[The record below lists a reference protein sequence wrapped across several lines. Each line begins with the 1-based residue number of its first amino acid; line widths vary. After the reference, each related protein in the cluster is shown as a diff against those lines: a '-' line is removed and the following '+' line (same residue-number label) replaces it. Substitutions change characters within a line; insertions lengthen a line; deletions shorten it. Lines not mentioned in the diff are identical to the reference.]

1 MPDDVREELEERGV
15 MDLYQER
22 PFYQRNDYL
31 AWIGR
36 AARIETRRKRI
47 EQMLDELEPLL
58 PEGLEVNRQIFR
70 QADFINLSVNNVI
83 HALRDAAI
91 IVSVSGWACSPFS

>member
-1 MPDDVREELEERGV
+1 MPDDVRMELEARGAV
-15 MDLYQER
+15 ELYLER

-47 EQMLDELEPLL
+47 EQMLAELEQGGVYMKMDHP
-58 PEGLEVNRQIFR
+58 PSRR
-70 QADFINLSVNNVI
+70 
-83 HALRDAAI
+83 
-91 IVSVSGWACSPFS
+91 P

>member
-1 MPDDVREELEERGV
+1 MPDDVRAELEDRGL
-15 MDLYQER
+15 MKRYEER

-47 EQMLDELEPLL
+47 EQMLDELEQGGVYMGMDHP
-58 PEGLEVNRQIFR
+58 PSRK
-70 QADFINLSVNNVI
+70 
-83 HALRDAAI
+83 
-91 IVSVSGWACSPFS
+91 P